1 MADEILCEVQ
11 NNVAT
16 LTMNR
21 PEKRNA
27 LNSVAI
33 TQLIT
38 YLHDLETNPAV
49 RVIVLRGAGKAFSAG
64 RDLRELGQQQ
74 LSTGTPPPEI
84 TEVFHSLEV
93 CRHPTIAMVHG
104 DAVAGGCELA
114 LHCDLR
120 LMADQARMSMPL
132 ARLGLMVPY
141 DLTVKLVQVIG
152 PSYTRQLL
160 FTAQP
165 FDGTRAYEIGMV
177 HQVHPATELEDA
189 TYAMAQSIAANAP
202 LSLAGMKKTLLR
214 ATSLMSQIEHADL
227 DAMVKHNRLSEDAKE
242 GVRAQ
247 MEKRPPVFQ
256 GR

>member
-1 MADEILCEVQ
+1 MADEILCNVQ
-11 NNVAT
+11 DNIAT
-16 LTMNR
+16 ITMNR

-27 LNSVAI
+27 LNSAAI
-33 TQLIT
+33 AQLIT

-49 RVIVLRGAGKAFSAG
+49 RVIVLRGAGAAFSAG

-74 LSTGTPPPEI
+74 QSTDKPPPEI
-84 TEVFHSLEV
+84 TAVFHRLEA

-114 LHCDLR
+114 MHCDLR
-120 LMADQARMSMPL
+120 LMADRARMSMPL
-132 ARLGLMVPY
+132 ARIGLMVPY
-141 DLTVKLVQVIG
+141 DLTVKLVEIIG

-165 FDGTRAYEIGMV
+165 FDGQRAYEIGMV
-177 HQVHPATELEDA
+177 HQVHPADELEDA
-189 TYAMAQSIAANAP
+189 TYAMARSIAANAP

-214 ATSLMSQIEHADL
+214 TTSLMRQIEHADL
-227 DAMVKHNRLSEDAKE
+227 NEMVKQNRWSEDAKE

>member
-1 MADEILCEVQ
+1 MADEILCDVQ
-11 NNVAT
+11 DNIAT
-16 LTMNR
+16 ITMNR

-27 LNSVAI
+27 LNSAAI
-33 TQLIT
+33 ELLVT

-49 RVIVLRGAGKAFSAG
+49 RVIVLRGAGTAFSAG

-74 LSTGTPPPEI
+74 QSANKPPPEI
-84 TEVFHSLEV
+84 TEVFHLLET
-93 CRHPTIAMVHG
+93 CRHPTVAMVHG

-120 LMADQARMSMPL
+120 LMADKARMSMPL
-132 ARLGLMVPY
+132 ARIGLMVPY
-141 DLTVKLVQVIG
+141 DLTVKLVEVIG
-152 PSYTRQLL
+152 PAYTRQLL

-165 FDGTRAYEIGMV
+165 FDGQRAYEIGMV
-177 HQVHPATELEDA
+177 HQVHPAEALEDA
-189 TYAMAQSIAANAP
+189 TYVMARRIAANAP

-214 ATSLMSQIEHADL
+214 MTSLMTQIEHADL
-227 DAMVKHNRLSEDAKE
+227 DEMVKQNRLTADAKE